1 MKLVFG
7 VFLVLASFASA
18 GRAAEEAAAP
28 PPAPSVNSEVASAG
42 APAALP
48 LQQPEPIFLSG
59 CHAEQDC
66 PNGSQ
71 ISCNGNISC
80 NVYGFEVSCD
90 GQVTACSCVISG
102 PDPYCVCECFIDFP
116 MGPDRIACIKCCT
129 GVTPAC

>member
-1 MKLVFG
+1 MKAVFA
-7 VFLVLASFASA
+7 VFLVLASFSSVS
-18 GRAAEEAAAP
+18 RAADEAAP
-28 PPAPSVNSEVASAG
+28 PAPAGISAAAATAAPAP
-42 APAALP
+42 LP

-59 CHAEQDC
+59 CHAEQNC

-71 ISCNGNISC
+71 ISCNGTYSC

-116 MGPDRIACIKCCT
+116 TPGPGRASCIKACT
-129 GVTPAC
+129 GV